1 MQGLTALQ
9 KKLSRCTNASTVATT
24 VRARRMMIIHEFIP
38 GQVPVAGQN
47 TLGARGGQLEASGKP
62 VLPYPPA

>member
-9 KKLSRCTNASTVATT
+9 KKLSRSTNTSTVATT
-24 VRARRMMIIHEFIP
+24 ERDARMMIHEFIP

-47 TLGARGGQLEASGKP
+47 TFGARGGQLEALGKP